1 MLNSLSTTP
10 KINEKNKR
18 NLTFKNQKNLA
29 LILDD
34 RIFLKLNKKSPR
46 DPDTIMIRPDQN
58 GFCEIGVLFA
68 NKQIHIPNDVIHKPT
83 TIFNIKT
90 IFASKI
96 CLILR
101 ELE

>member
-1 MLNSLSTTP
+1 ML
-10 KINEKNKR
+10 KITSHCQQLQKEK
-18 NLTFKNQKNLA
+18 LTFKNQKNFA
-29 LILDD
+29 FILDD

-68 NKQIHIPNDVIHKPT
+68 NKQIHIPNDVMHKPT
-83 TIFNIKT
+83 IIFNIKT

-96 CLILR
+96 CLILS